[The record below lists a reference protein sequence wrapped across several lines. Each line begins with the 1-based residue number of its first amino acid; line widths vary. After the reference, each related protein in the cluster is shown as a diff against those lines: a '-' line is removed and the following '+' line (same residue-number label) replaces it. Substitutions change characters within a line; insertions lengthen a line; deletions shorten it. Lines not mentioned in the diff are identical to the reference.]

1 MGGHILPPFFL
12 PVLLPVLTTHCIYN
26 KTKVMKTKI
35 ISTYRHIRNQEIL
48 LLATMGLLFGY
59 FILHPISMVIYW
71 YEMNSAAFNFSSFG
85 EVISESFSHSF
96 SLHMM
101 PMSIAFSIVG
111 ILIGA
116 TFGLYFKA
124 IKSNESILRAKGQLL
139 DQNINTLI
147 SNGETEFVE
156 FKSSLRY
163 DYRQVKTDKN
173 LEHVILKSIA
183 GFLNS
188 NGGILIIGV
197 DDYGEILGLE
207 NDYWTLKKKNKDG
220 FQQRII
226 TLISNEFGKDIC
238 PKIHIEFHLIERYEI
253 CSILIEP
260 SSRPVYFNQG
270 DRTIFFLRTGNV
282 TNPLTTSETVKYL
295 QSKS

>member
-1 MGGHILPPFFL
+1 MR
-12 PVLLPVLTTHCIYN
+12 
-26 KTKVMKTKI
+26 TKI
-35 ISTYRHIRNQEIL
+35 IFLYRYLRNQEIL
-48 LLATMGLLFGY
+48 LLAIIGLLFGY

-71 YEMNSAAFNFSSFG
+71 YEMTSSVFNFSSFG
-85 EVISESFSHSF
+85 EVLSESFSHSF

-101 PMSIAFSIVG
+101 PMSVAYSILGVLVG
-111 ILIGA
+111 V
-116 TFGLYFKA
+116 TFGLYYKTH
-124 IKSNESILRAKGQLL
+124 KNNENILRAKGQLL
-139 DQNINTLI
+139 NQNINTLI
-147 SNGETEFVE
+147 TNGETEFVE

-173 LEHVILKSIA
+173 LEHIILKSIA
-183 GFLNS
+183 GFLNGK
-188 NGGILIIGV
+188 GGTLIIGV

-207 NDYWTLKKKNKDG
+207 NDFWTLKKKNRDG

-226 TLISNEFGKDIC
+226 MLVSNEFGKDIC
-238 PKIHIEFHLIERYEI
+238 PRLHIEFHIIERLEI

-270 DRTIFFLRTGNV
+270 NRTIFYLRTGNV
-282 TNPLTTSETVKYL
+282 TNQLTTSETVKYL